1 MYPSPRTTY
10 HTKHKQNSASLKA
23 ALSLLEALVRQQA
36 EDALLPLL
44 QGLPPRLVPALLRAL
59 VATVNLPSNIRR
71 LIADLLY
78 LLLYNNTGQGGS
90 NNGPLPRA
98 SGTYVSV
105 LHVAG
110 VRILKT
116 SHGPSSNPS
125 HPPYT
130 VLFQQALAALLAGGE
145 GSAAL
150 HALFAH
156 DPTALAFVGQGLTH
170 LATGQMGRDPLREF
184 VRCFAGLGRREMT
197 VEEAQEDMAA
207 ETAGG
212 QKRRGY

>member
-1 MYPSPRTTY
+1 MHIPS
-10 HTKHKQNSASLKA
+10 L
-23 ALSLLEALVRQQA
+23 
-36 EDALLPLL
+36 
-44 QGLPPRLVPALLRAL
+44 
-59 VATVNLPSNIRR
+59 NLPF
-71 LIADLLY
+71 
-78 LLLYNNTGQGGS
+78 
-90 NNGPLPRA
+90 
-98 SGTYVSV
+98 
-105 LHVAG
+105 
-110 VRILKT
+110 
-116 SHGPSSNPS
+116 
-125 HPPYT
+125 PPYA

-207 ETAGG
+207 VAAGG
-212 QKRRGY
+212 HQRRGY